1 MLQRSFDPYTAG
13 DRLAGRAASSLLA
26 RSGRLRS
33 PQGATSLSQLASV
46 AGWMWRHRAITT
58 TALVLLVVYAATGET
73 GVWLVLG
80 LVAAALV
87 VLRWRAPRRFDWLV
101 NRCRRGWR
109 ITTLYEPLWRDTM
122 AALGLARIDG
132 RGNEAIPRFRRVRSD
147 RFGDRM
153 LVKLAP
159 GQFPPMLEMRS
170 EAIAHSFGALSCRVT
185 PGPRPGWVRLNLR
198 CTDPL
203 TDIIDALDPAPADR
217 LDLSRLHVGYTEEG
231 RPWHLSLAGG
241 SNVLIAGAAGAG
253 KGSVEWSIIR
263 ALAPAIAAGT
273 VQVWAVDPK
282 GGMELAPGAGLFHRF
297 AYPAVSD
304 TGTGIDA
311 TPMVEL
317 LEDAARELLIRAE
330 ALRASGARKFT
341 ATTEHPAVILLV
353 DEVAT
358 LTKYLI
364 EDKKLANRAI
374 AALSIVL
381 SQGRAPGFSLVMAV
395 QDPRKDSIPFRDLIS
410 TRVGL
415 RLPEPAAA
423 DLVLG
428 DGAYKRGALCDQI
441 PADTPGVGYV
451 MLDGQAEPTRVRAA
465 YVTDDDIAAMVAT
478 YGTSLGPTLT
488 AVEDDPGDGDGDG
501 EGVAA

>member
-13 DRLAGRAASSLLA
+13 DRAAGRVARGLLG
-26 RSGRLRS
+26 RVGRLRS
-33 PQGATSLSQLASV
+33 QQGSPTSLSQLAAVV
-46 AGWMWRHRAITT
+46 AWLWRHRALTT
-58 TALVLLVVYAATGET
+58 GAVVLLIAYVAAGPTGLMVLVAVAAAVLLVV
-73 GVWLVLG
+73 
-80 LVAAALV
+80 
-87 VLRWRAPRRFDWLV
+87 RWRWPRLWDWLV
-101 NRCRRGWR
+101 NRARRAWR

-132 RGNEAIPRFRRVRSD
+132 RGREAIPRYRRVRSD

-153 LVKLAP
+153 LVQLAP

-185 PGPRPGWVRLNLR
+185 AGPASGWVGVNLR
-198 CTDPL
+198 RTDPL
-203 TDIIDALDPAPADR
+203 VAVIAALEPEPADR

-231 RPWHLSLAGG
+231 RRWYLSLAGG

-253 KGSVEWSIIR
+253 KGSCEWSIIR
-263 ALAPAIAAGT
+263 AVAPAIAAGT

-297 AYPAVSD
+297 AYPAVSES
-304 TGTGIDA
+304 GTGIDA

-317 LEDAARELLIRAE
+317 LEDAARELLVRAE

-341 ATTEHPAVILLV
+341 ASVEHPAVVILV

-358 LTKYLI
+358 LTKYLV
-364 EDKKLANRAI
+364 EDRKLANRAI
-374 AALSIVL
+374 AALSILL
-381 SQGRAPGFSLVMAV
+381 SQGRAPGFSVVMAV
-395 QDPRKDSIPFRDLIS
+395 QDPRKDSIPFRDLIT

-428 DGAYKRGALCDQI
+428 DGAHKRGALCDQI
-441 PADTPGVGYV
+441 PADMPGVGYV
-451 MLDGQAEPTRVRAA
+451 MLDGQAEANRIRAA
-465 YVTDDDIAAMVAT
+465 YVTDDDIAEMVAR
-478 YGTSLGPTLT
+478 YGPPPAPALAPISDAP
-488 AVEDDPGDGDGDG
+488 DDDGDG
-501 EGVAA
+501 VAA